1 MPMKRL
7 IILLGILVVLL
18 GTGGW
23 YWVHAST
30 PPVYTPTG
38 VGDMYL
44 GLGDSLAAGWNAEPG
59 KGYVERLSTHLQ
71 HVNPRL
77 VVRNLAVPGETTA
90 SFSGQQLVVALRLIK
105 AQQAAGKR
113 VSPITLTIGGNDAK
127 NAERRPDAERHQVI
141 DRVNKNLNAALD
153 QLLAATR
160 GPSGERTADIVVMT
174 YYNPWGGDPQNTKS
188 PAYWAAEL
196 NKAISA
202 AAKSHGVAL
211 ADGFTP
217 FEDGKAW
224 TLTYITNGDVH
235 ANNAGH
241 QILADQFWQALQ
253 YK

>member
-1 MPMKRL
+1 MKRL
-7 IILLGILVVLL
+7 SIVLGILVVLL

-23 YWVHAST
+23 YWVHASP

-38 VGDMYL
+38 AGDMYL

-59 KGYVERLSTHLQ
+59 KGYVERLGAHLQ
-71 HVNPRL
+71 QLKPGL
-77 VVRNLAVPGETTA
+77 VVHNIAVPGETSV
-90 SFSGQQLVVALRLIK
+90 SFDAQQLPAALRLIK

-113 VSPITLTIGGNDAK
+113 VSPITLTIGGNDAR

-141 DRVNKNLNAALD
+141 DRVNKNLTAALD

-160 GPSGERTADIVVMT
+160 AAGGGRGADIVVMT
-174 YYNPWGGDPQNTKS
+174 YYNPWGGDPKDSKS
-188 PAYWAAEL
+188 PAYWAEEL
-196 NKAISA
+196 NKAIIA
-202 AAKSHGVAL
+202 AAKAHGVAI